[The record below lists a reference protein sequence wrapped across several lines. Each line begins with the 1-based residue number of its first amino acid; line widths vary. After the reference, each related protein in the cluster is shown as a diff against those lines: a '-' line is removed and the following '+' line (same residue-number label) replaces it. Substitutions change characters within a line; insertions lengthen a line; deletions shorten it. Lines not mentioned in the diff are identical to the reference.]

1 MREEVQVTML
11 QIRYKFNQGD
21 VTLDAEARLF
31 APTKARDDSTSA
43 PWDIH
48 VTLLWGDQV
57 LFDRPLAGMDPLHAV
72 HLASQFAANYLHD
85 RAKDEGGSLEPEI
98 FRI

>member
-1 MREEVQVTML
+1 MCEL
-11 QIRYKFNQGD
+11 NYKFKNGD
-21 VTLDAEARLF
+21 RTQDVRARLS

-48 VTLLWGDQV
+48 VTLLWGEEV

-72 HLASQFAANYLHD
+72 HLATQFAANSLHG
-85 RAKDEGGSLEPEI
+85 RAVDEGGFLEPTI
-98 FRI
+98 YPFWNKA

>member
-1 MREEVQVTML
+1 MFELNYEL
-11 QIRYKFNQGD
+11 KNGD
-21 VTLDAEARLF
+21 RTLDVRARLF